1 MNQTVL
7 ADGVN
12 RPRGWLGRG
21 MSDNVFVT
29 SAQLPDKLTGALS
42 KENMTMAYNRESA
55 CQYAWKHWNTV
66 CDDGCVAM
74 NNGQKSSLLKLPA
87 GSDITQLPLN
97 NQDDCTHFV
106 SCCIGKGGGLLL
118 GLWDMFPAYGV
129 LSPDRLLKR
138 LTTEMQVARVVGQ
151 NLAAGDATEKLY
163 KGALQRGDVILYNI
177 PQPPTAHGQAYTVT
191 PPCTWATAR
200 LPVTRNAAVAWTLM
214 GSALPPSRCCISPKC
229 TLVCGVSITRVV
241 RAKLP

>member
-1 MNQTVL
+1 LNQTVL

-177 PQPPTAHGQAYTVT
+177 PQPSDRPRIGIYSHAALHLGYGKIACHTQCRCGVDFDGVRFTTVT
-191 PPCTWATAR
+191 LLHIA
-200 LPVTRNAAVAWTLM
+200 
-214 GSALPPSRCCISPKC
+214 
-229 TLVCGVSITRVV
+229 
-241 RAKLP
+241 